1 MSTTLGSNASSED
14 VITMSLPDG
23 TQIVIRHPPERRK
36 LSFPK
41 IEWAALIDRLYLKEK
56 FSIDSTDLG
65 TVEDVFH
72 ELLSQTEGTRL
83 LATALLHSQQMCL
96 EHIKEALEQF
106 KVPVKEIEEVAKP
119 VHKLAKYACRD
130 VMGFKKRLEKLESS
144 VASLES
150 MSVSQDKPKDVAKQG
165 LSKKLAARLQ
175 RAPRKP
181 VTRLQ
186 HATKS
191 DLHEPN
197 DFTAMRH
204 EHDYYQKSI
213 EGTFSHATDKELRDL
228 REARPWPK
236 PAPERMRT
244 RSSTHHGT
252 PFTPYAS
259 FFLQE
264 LGPLYESI
272 RGNMCAAIEEDK
284 KAQREAVVV
293 EALADVWILD
303 SWMNHD
309 ALLDDINGI
318 GDTITP
324 LRSRLENAES
334 KIEELVAKLSLKVLN
349 AVSSTEQSSVD
360 SQTGDATPEC
370 LDSSPATDK
379 PTSPLCL
386 VSLLLTNGKTV
397 QELSDKELREILS
410 AFPLQFSLDHDIP
423 ACASDTGA
431 PLDDTA
437 ADSSQTLAQPDGSDS
452 GPTSMEATLMASE
465 TENKAAEQG
474 SGAPTTPVAATVV
487 AEPSHSCQSDASTP
501 TNDSISVSDV
511 TTTAGEAASA
521 QDEHAAPS
529 PAPTSST
536 SAASTDESEVPQTP
550 QESPSGSGPG
560 SPVGYRSSLPDSVPL
575 RLELIESNAY
585 SGTQDKPIP
594 IPASFVSSPPIQDV
608 LTQQT
613 TPDTASE
620 HGTPEPQSPEQSDSP
635 SKENPIVEPATG
647 DGFRGRALS
656 NEASSDM
663 ATQDASIIQTEGMLD
678 KLDDI
683 VNTPHLGRKRRRC
696 SAEDEALPADKIT
709 VVPTKRHRT
718 HESAEETS

>member
-1 MSTTLGSNASSED
+1 
-14 VITMSLPDG
+14 MSLPDG

-36 LSFPK
+36 LNFPK
-41 IEWAALIDRLYLKEK
+41 MEWAALIDRLYLRDK

-119 VHKLAKYACRD
+119 VHKLAK
-130 VMGFKKRLEKLESS
+130 KRLEKLESS

-150 MSVSQDKPKDVAKQG
+150 MSVSQDKPKDIAKQG

-175 RAPRKP
+175 RAPRKL

-186 HATKS
+186 HAAKS

-197 DFTAMRH
+197 DLTAMRH

-244 RSSTHHGT
+244 RSSTRNGT

-272 RGNMCAAIEEDK
+272 RENMCTAIEEDK

-293 EALADVWILD
+293 EALADVCYTENVRAAI
-303 SWMNHD
+303 
-309 ALLDDINGI
+309 ADI
-318 GDTITP
+318 TA
-324 LRSRLENAES
+324 RSRLENAES

-349 AVSSTEQSSVD
+349 AVSSTEKSSVD
-360 SQTGDATPEC
+360 SQTSDATPEC

-386 VSLLLTNGKTV
+386 VSLSLTNGKTV
-397 QELSDKELREILS
+397 QELSDTELREILS

-437 ADSSQTLAQPDGSDS
+437 ADSSQTLAQPDGSES
-452 GPTSMEATLMASE
+452 GPTSMEATLMTSE
-465 TENKAAEQG
+465 TENKATEQG
-474 SGAPTTPVAATVV
+474 SGAPTAPVAATVV
-487 AEPSHSCQSDASTP
+487 AEPLHSRQSDASTP

-511 TTTAGEAASA
+511 TTTAGEAAST

-550 QESPSGSGPG
+550 QGSPSGSGPG
-560 SPVGYRSSLPDSVPL
+560 SPVKYQSSLPDSVPL
-575 RLELIESNAY
+575 QPELIESNAY

-608 LTQQT
+608 LTQHT

-620 HGTPEPQSPEQSDSP
+620 HGTPEPQSPEQSGSP

-683 VNTPHLGRKRRRC
+683 VNMPHLGRKRRRC